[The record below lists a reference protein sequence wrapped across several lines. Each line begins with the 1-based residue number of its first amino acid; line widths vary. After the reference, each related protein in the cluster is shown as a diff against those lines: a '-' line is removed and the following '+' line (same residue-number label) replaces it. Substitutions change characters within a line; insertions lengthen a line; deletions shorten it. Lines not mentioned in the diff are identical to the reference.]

1 MGPWIQ
7 TSHRSFFFSFSK
19 PHICYHISIM
29 LLVTTRQFQTT
40 VLAPRTPPHQR
51 YMAISSLIAHV
62 NKKKLENG

>member
-1 MGPWIQ
+1 
-7 TSHRSFFFSFSK
+7 
-19 PHICYHISIM
+19 
-29 LLVTTRQFQTT
+29 